1 MPTEEESNTVNFN
14 QRRRRTDNET
24 STNQKLNIFTYI
36 FGLQNSRSAAK
47 MKKGDFWS
55 QRQQF
60 KDTSISIRKYP
71 CLKKCK
77 SYTKWN
83 IHFPLWN
90 CLMEKISLNWKTR
103 KRRNWRLLVQ
113 TCSSCGKSTSPIWSC
128 SLFYVSLIYCN
139 IFMLKSFLRKKYC
152 QKVHWNPQLKKL
164 DLCPLYTL
172 RQIYHD
178 VNHWM
183 VILLL

>member
-36 FGLQNSRSAAK
+36 FGLQNSRSTAK

-60 KDTSISIRKYP
+60 KDTSISIRKHP
-71 CLKKCK
+71 CLKKCMN
-77 SYTKWN
+77 YAKWN

-90 CLMEKISLNWKTR
+90 CLIEKISLRWKTR

-113 TCSSCGKSTSPIWSC
+113 TCSSCRKNTSLIWSC
-128 SLFYVSLIYCN
+128 CSLFHVNLIYCT
-139 IFMLKSFLRKKYC
+139 IFMLKILLRDKYC
-152 QKVHWNPQLKKL
+152 QKFHWNPQFKNLT
-164 DLCPLYTL
+164 LCPLYTL
-172 RQIYHD
+172 RQT
-178 VNHWM
+178 
-183 VILLL
+183 

>member
-36 FGLQNSRSAAK
+36 FGLQNSRSTAK

-60 KDTSISIRKYP
+60 KDTSISIRKHP
-71 CLKKCK
+71 CLKKCMN
-77 SYTKWN
+77 YAKWN

-90 CLMEKISLNWKTR
+90 CLMEKIFLNWKTR
-103 KRRNWRLLVQ
+103 KRRNWRLRAQ
-113 TCSSCGKSTSPIWSC
+113 TWCSCGKSTSRIWSC
-128 SLFYVSLIYCN
+128 NLFYVSLTCCN
-139 IFMLKSFLRKKYC
+139 IFVLKFFWGKSIAKIFIETHNSKI
-152 QKVHWNPQLKKL
+152 W
-164 DLCPLYTL
+164 LCVPY
-172 RQIYHD
+172 IP
-178 VNHWM
+178 
-183 VILLL
+183 